1 MEKVEGWSVR
11 EVLGGGAED
20 EVEEDLGEDEFD
32 PEERL
37 GELNPDEGE
46 EVESEGMVALRRI
59 GCTQGMYKFQAF
71 MVWPR

>member
-11 EVLGGGAED
+11 

-37 GELNPDEGE
+37 GELNLDEGE

>member
-1 MEKVEGWSVR
+1 MEKVEGWSVW

-37 GELNPDEGE
+37 GELNLD
-46 EVESEGMVALRRI
+46 
-59 GCTQGMYKFQAF
+59 
-71 MVWPR
+71 